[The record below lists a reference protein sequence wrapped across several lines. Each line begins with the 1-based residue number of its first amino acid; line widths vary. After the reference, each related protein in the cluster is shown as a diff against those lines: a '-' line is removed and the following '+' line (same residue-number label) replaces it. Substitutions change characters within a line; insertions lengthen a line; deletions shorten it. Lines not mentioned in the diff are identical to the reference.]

1 MGSVNSRGDKKDQDS
16 SHTGQCHFQKVKLV
30 VGTSLAPAAP
40 QDTGQV
46 APAISLVST
55 LSTPKLCRCH
65 ANDKT
70 HCSQGHM

>member
-46 APAISLVST
+46 APASLWSPLSACPST
-55 LSTPKLCRCH
+55 VQVPC
-65 ANDKT
+65 
-70 HCSQGHM
+70 